1 MFVDYSDSDG
11 EPELAKMRVS
21 SVGVVAVN
29 AKPEA
34 DTSVLENERE
44 NARLKQISILYKDP
58 AAEAAN
64 GQKVSQHLTGKV
76 EKHHMHSFSFDQQ
89 FYNFKNR
96 GYAHDPSLDINRMV
110 VDDAKF
116 PELA

>member
-1 MFVDYSDSDG
+1 LKIKLVEMFVDYSDSDG

-44 NARLKQISILYKDP
+44 NARLK
-58 AAEAAN
+58 
-64 GQKVSQHLTGKV
+64 
-76 EKHHMHSFSFDQQ
+76 
-89 FYNFKNR
+89 
-96 GYAHDPSLDINRMV
+96 
-110 VDDAKF
+110 
-116 PELA
+116 